1 MRFQVENDMRYDIV
15 IIGGGIVGVST
26 AMKLMEKNPSL
37 RVAVLEKEN
46 RLAPHQTGNNS
57 GVIHSGIYYKPGSLK
72 AKECQSGYRQMLE
85 FCDRENVPY
94 DLCGKIILATHENQ
108 LTRLENLYSRGL
120 ENGLSKIRKLGKDEI
135 KEFEPHAHGLQ
146 AIWVPYTGIVNYAKV
161 TEKYGEIFTRLG
173 GSIFMENKVENI
185 IKYSGYSEVITQKTT
200 YEAKLV
206 INTSGLYADKIAALN
221 WKNLKVKILPFRGE
235 YYILKPERQYL
246 VRGLI
251 YPVPDPAF
259 PVLGVHFTKKLDGTV
274 EAGPNAVLAF
284 KREGYKKSDFSW
296 KEFSDFVFWKGFIH
310 VARKHWKMGLGEYYR
325 SFNKI
330 AFTHALQKMVPELQ
344 MEDLITGGAGVRAL
358 AADADGGILDDFM
371 FVEDQHIL
379 NILNAPSPA
388 ATASLSIG
396 NTIADMAL
404 KKL

>member
-1 MRFQVENDMRYDIV
+1 MRFQVENEMRYDIV
-15 IIGGGIVGVST
+15 IIGGGIVGVSA
-26 AMKLMEKNPSL
+26 AMKLMEKNPGL
-37 RVAVLEKEN
+37 KVAVLEKEN

-94 DLCGKIILATHENQ
+94 DLCGKIILATHKNQ
-108 LTRLENLYSRGL
+108 LTRLENLYKRGL

-135 KEFEPHAHGLQ
+135 KEFEPHADGLQ
-146 AIWVPYTGIVNYAKV
+146 AIWVPYTGIIDYAKV
-161 TEKYGEIFTRLG
+161 TEKYGEIFMRLG

-185 IKYSGYSEVITQKTT
+185 IKYSGYSEVITQKAT

-235 YYILKPERQYL
+235 YYILKPERQNL

-296 KEFSDFVFWKGFIH
+296 KEFSDFVFWRGFIH
-310 VARKHWKMGLGEYYR
+310 VARKHWKMGIGEYYR

-330 AFTHALQKMVPELQ
+330 AFTNALQKMVPELQ
-344 MEDLITGGAGVRAL
+344 MDDLITGGAGVRAL

-371 FVEDQHIL
+371 FVEDQQIL

>member
-15 IIGGGIVGVST
+15 IIGGGIVGVSA
-26 AMKLMEKNPSL
+26 AMKLMEKNPGL
-37 RVAVLEKEN
+37 KVAVLEKEN

-85 FCDRENVPY
+85 FCDRENVSY
-94 DLCGKIILATHENQ
+94 NLCGKIILATHTNQ
-108 LTRLENLYSRGL
+108 LPRLENLYNRGL

-135 KEFEPHAHGLQ
+135 KEFEPHAGGLQ
-146 AIWVPYTGIVNYAKV
+146 AIWVPYTGIIDYAKV

-185 IKYSGYSEVITQKTT
+185 IKYSGYSEVITQKAT

-235 YYILKPERQYL
+235 YYILKPERQHL

-259 PVLGVHFTKKLDGTV
+259 PVLGVHFTKKLNGAV

-344 MEDLITGGAGVRAL
+344 MDDLITGGAGVRAL

-371 FVEDQHIL
+371 FVEDQQIL